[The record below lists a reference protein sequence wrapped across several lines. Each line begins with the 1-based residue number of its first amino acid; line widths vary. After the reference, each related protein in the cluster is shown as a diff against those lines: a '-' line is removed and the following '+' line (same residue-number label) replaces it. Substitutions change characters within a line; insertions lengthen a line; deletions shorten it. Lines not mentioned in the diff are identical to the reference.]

1 MSDLTAVCR
10 RDKRVAKL
18 EAGDPFAYYYYF
30 FFFKMHHF
38 VLLVGW
44 PDTADLKHVIVMWFL
59 Q

>member
-1 MSDLTAVCR
+1 MSDLTAGCR

-30 FFFKMHHF
+30 KMHHF
-38 VLLVGW
+38 VLFVGW
-44 PDTADLKHVIVMWFL
+44 PDTADLEHVTGTWFL

>member
-1 MSDLTAVCR
+1 MSDLTGEIKEWPNWR
-10 RDKRVAKL
+10 QEIHL
-18 EAGDPFAYYYYF
+18 LIIIIF
-30 FFFKMHHF
+30 FFSKMHHF